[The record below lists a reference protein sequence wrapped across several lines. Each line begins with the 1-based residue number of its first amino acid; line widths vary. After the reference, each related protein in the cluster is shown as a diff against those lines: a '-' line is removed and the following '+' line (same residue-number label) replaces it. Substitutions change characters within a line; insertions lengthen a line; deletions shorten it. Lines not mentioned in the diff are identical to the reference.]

1 MGFFKSREEKEAE
14 REQRRIEAEKIAQT
28 VNNSPITKYL
38 QRFLME
44 QFGDLNSEE
53 TIKLRELSNG
63 GGRAGYI
70 MTVRYDGI
78 LFDLINRS
86 GESLDKWAI
95 TFDAL
100 GCSNLPST
108 GVDALQKIL
117 LQTLSEIPH
126 LMVLDT
132 GFFMYNKNCAKQS
145 W

>member
-14 REQRRIEAEKIAQT
+14 REQRRLEAEQMAQK
-28 VNNSPITKYL
+28 VSNSPMTKSL
-38 QRFLME
+38 QMFLRD

-53 TIKLRELSNG
+53 TVKLRELSLG

-78 LFDLINRS
+78 LFNLINRK
-86 GESLDKWAI
+86 GETLDKWGI
-95 TFDAL
+95 SFDSL
-100 GCSNLPST
+100 GYENLPSV
-108 GVDALQKIL
+108 GVDTLQKIL

-132 GFFMYNKNCAKQS
+132 GFFMYNQSRSKQS